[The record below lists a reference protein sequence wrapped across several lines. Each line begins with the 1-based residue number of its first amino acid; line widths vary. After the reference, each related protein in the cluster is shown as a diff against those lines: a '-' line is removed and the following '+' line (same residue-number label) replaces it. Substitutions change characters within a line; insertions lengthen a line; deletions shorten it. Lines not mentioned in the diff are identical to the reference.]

1 MALSFPGSPNVNQI
15 HVDASTGNVY
25 QWNGTVWINFNTQ
38 NPKNIK
44 ELDNI
49 ASSFNGSD
57 TTFALTSGSYPIT
70 PVSATQ
76 VIISIGGV
84 VQSAGTDYTVSGS
97 NITFTTPPDAGLTFY
112 GLSFGGKVL
121 LSSVDAGSVNYYNL
135 STGGPVWDSAGNITI
150 SGIAT
155 IGTSSIVVNGA
166 TNRVTIGT
174 ASTIASDSIV
184 TTGIITA
191 GSFSGDGSGLTN
203 LPPIGIGTEGS
214 VNTTGIIT
222 AVSFSGDGSGL
233 TNIGGL
239 LEPLVYS
246 PGIGATGIAA
256 TTNIVLTYQKPIAA
270 NVGIVTIQT
279 AALTYN
285 QAITSPG
292 AGLYG
297 IVGNGRDGNI
307 SGNNQ
312 AIKINI
318 GDTIIFNNSVSGSH
332 PLYIRVS
339 DGGASVSTPAASG
352 EGTATVT
359 WTPNTAGTYYYQCS
373 IHSAMIGTLTV
384 QDNVSERF
392 DVATAGIGTTVSIS
406 NATLTLNPATD
417 LGIGGTSYY
426 VLFPANAIQDSFGTS
441 DSVGISSY
449 YFETAGAAEPA
460 SDPFDATFQLYVAGS
475 GSNGVLGKNSQINYS
490 SPTQIPG
497 NSWRYATSMRNFA
510 VATKTDG
517 TLWTWGAASE
527 GQLGVNDSGIRR
539 SSPVQVPG
547 TQWDDISQI
556 RSYGVLASK
565 TDGTLWSWGNNT
577 YGQLGQNDVVIR
589 SSPIQVPGTQ
599 WKAVYQE
606 GNESSGTS
614 YAFKTDGTLWGWGY
628 NDNGQLGQNGRVNR
642 SSPIQVPGTQ
652 WGTENGQF
660 YHSRATHAI
669 KTDGTLWAWGNN
681 SNDLLGLNAGPIPR
695 SSPVQIPGTEWKF
708 VTSGATTF
716 AIKTDGTLWGWG
728 FGASAA
734 IPINSSDTTYSSP
747 VQIPGTQ
754 WKTASAGNYFH
765 CATKTDG
772 TFWMWGGSGG
782 NGRMGLNNEVN
793 INYSSPIQVPGTQWG
808 YGNVSEG
815 STFFLKNY
823 S

>member
-1 MALSFPGSPNVNQI
+1 MALSFPGSPSVNQI

-49 ASSFNGSD
+49 AGSFNGSD

-97 NITFTTPPDAGLTFY
+97 NITFTTPPDGGLTFY

-121 LSSVDAGSVNYYNL
+121 LSSVDAGSINYYNL
-135 STGGPVWDSAGNITI
+135 STGAPVWDSAGNITI

-155 IGTSSIVVNGA
+155 IGTSSIVVNGV

-191 GSFSGDGSGLTN
+191 GSFTGDGSGLTN

-239 LEPLVYS
+239 LEPLIYS

-256 TTNIVLTYQKPIAA
+256 TTNIVLTYQKPIEA

-292 AGLYG
+292 SGLYG

-392 DVATAGIGTTVSIS
+392 DIATAGIGTTVSIS

-449 YFETAGAAEPA
+449 YFETVAAPAGAFA
-460 SDPFDATFQLYVAGS
+460 AGYYFIT
-475 GSNGVLGKNSQINYS
+475 GQDRGGNLGLNDIIDRS
-490 SPTQIPG
+490 SPTQVPG
-497 NSWRYATSMRNFA
+497 
-510 VATKTDG
+510 
-517 TLWTWGAASE
+517 LWTHTNNGSTAE
-527 GQLGVNDSGIRR
+527 H
-539 SSPVQVPG
+539 
-547 TQWDDISQI
+547 
-556 RSYGVLASK
+556 
-565 TDGTLWSWGNNT
+565 TLS
-577 YGQLGQNDVVIR
+577 LK
-589 SSPIQVPGTQ
+589 S
-599 WKAVYQE
+599 
-606 GNESSGTS
+606 
-614 YAFKTDGTLWGWGY
+614 
-628 NDNGQLGQNGRVNR
+628 DN
-642 SSPIQVPGTQ
+642 
-652 WGTENGQF
+652 
-660 YHSRATHAI
+660 
-669 KTDGTLWAWGNN
+669 TLWAWGAN
-681 SNDLLGLNAGPIPR
+681 SYGRLGVNDL
-695 SSPVQIPGTEWKF
+695 
-708 VTSGATTF
+708 
-716 AIKTDGTLWGWG
+716 
-728 FGASAA
+728 
-734 IPINSSDTTYSSP
+734 INRSSP

-754 WKTASAGNYFH
+754 WKGSGRDLARPSSVGYSHNTNMVLKTDGTMWVWGRSTYGQMGLNNNVDRSSPTQVPGTWNQAIMDRHNVY
-765 CATKTDG
+765 ATKTDG
-772 TFWMWGGSGG
+772 TLWAWGQNSWGANST
-782 NGRMGLNNEVN
+782 NDTADR
-793 INYSSPIQVPGTQWG
+793 SSPIQIPGTQWDRIACSNYSPFITKTDGTLWTWGYNGSGQLCTNDTKNRSSPIQIPGTQWIVNTHGYYGFAATKTDGTLWMAGNGG
-808 YGNVSEG
+808 YGMSGQNDGMPRSSPIQIPGTQWKMTNGGYGVQGGIKTDGTIWVWGYNNKGQLGLNSLVHRSSPTQIPGTDWIDFGGTEYVSV
-815 STFFLKNY
+815 FLK
-823 S
+823 ST

>member
-49 ASSFNGSD
+49 AGSFNGSD

-97 NITFTTPPDAGLTFY
+97 NITFTTPPDGGLTFY

-135 STGGPVWDSAGNITI
+135 STGAPLWDSAGNITI

-155 IGTSSIVVNGA
+155 IGTSSIVVNGT

-191 GSFSGDGSGLTN
+191 TSFTGDGSGLTN

-239 LEPLVYS
+239 LEPLIYS

-417 LGIGGTSYY
+417 LGIAGTSYY

-449 YFETAGAAEPA
+449 YFETAAGAAAVGHELW
-460 SDPFDATFQLYVAGS
+460 TLGRNYAGT
-475 GSNGVLGKNSQINYS
+475 NGINDNVQRS
-490 SPTQIPG
+490 SPIQIPG
-497 NSWRYATSMRNFA
+497 TQWRSVSASYCVLALKTDPTLWAWGPGDSGQLGQNDRVPRSSPIQIPGTGWSHVRATPNSACA
-510 VATKTDG
+510 GTKTDG
-517 TLWTWGAASE
+517 TLWTWGSNSVGE
-527 GQLGVNDSGIRR
+527 LGLNDVVPR
-539 SSPVQVPG
+539 SSPTQIPG
-547 TQWDDISQI
+547 TQWAQTKDAIGGGNGTIFALKTDGTMWACGAAYDGRLAQNDTIPRSSPIQI
-556 RSYGVLASK
+556 PGTQWSKIPNFYESGLAIK
-565 TDGTLWSWGNNT
+565 TDGTLWTWGVNS
-577 YGQLGQNDVVIR
+577 YGILGNSD
-589 SSPIQVPGTQ
+589 T
-599 WKAVYQE
+599 
-606 GNESSGTS
+606 
-614 YAFKTDGTLWGWGY
+614 
-628 NDNGQLGQNGRVNR
+628 VNR

-652 WGTENGQF
+652 WNEPSAGYFGMMVT
-660 YHSRATHAI
+660 
-669 KTDGTLWAWGNN
+669 KTDGTLWAWGYNN
-681 SNDLLGLNAGPIPR
+681 NGSLGLNDR
-695 SSPVQIPGTEWKF
+695 SNRNSPTQVPGTQWTNPQSF
-708 VTSGATTF
+708 GWYHA
-716 AIKTDGTLWGWG
+716 ACMKTDGTLWNWG
-728 FGASAA
+728 RNDYGENG
-734 IPINSSDTTYSSP
+734 INDKIVRSSP
-747 VQIPGTQ
+747 VQ
-754 WKTASAGNYFH
+754 
-765 CATKTDG
+765 
-772 TFWMWGGSGG
+772 
-782 NGRMGLNNEVN
+782 L
-793 INYSSPIQVPGTQWG
+793 PGTQWG
-808 YGNVSEG
+808 AADVGGADYEWKDFSMGG
-815 STFFLKNY
+815 STSQMLKRI
-823 S
+823 

>member
-49 ASSFNGSD
+49 EGSFNGSD

-97 NITFTTPPDAGLTFY
+97 NITFTTPPDGGLTFY

-135 STGGPVWDSAGNITI
+135 STGAPVWDSAGNITI

-155 IGTSSIVVNGA
+155 IGTSSIVVNGV

-191 GSFSGDGSGLTN
+191 GSLSGDGSGLTN

-239 LEPLVYS
+239 LEPLIYS

-279 AALTYN
+279 AELTYN
-285 QAITSPG
+285 QTLTAADSSNYTVAGNDRDGSVSGTDPAIT
-292 AGLYG
+292 
-297 IVGNGRDGNI
+297 V
-307 SGNNQ
+307 
-312 AIKINI
+312 KV
-318 GDTIIFNNSVSGSH
+318 GDTIVFNNTVSGAH

-339 DGGASVSTPAASG
+339 DGGASVSQGTLTG
-352 EGTATVT
+352 EGTATTTWDTFGVT
-359 WTPNTAGTYYYQCS
+359 PGTYYYQCGN
-373 IHSAMIGTLTV
+373 HAAMIGQIIV

-392 DVATAGIGTTVSIS
+392 DIATAGIGTTVSIS
-406 NATLTLNPATD
+406 NATLTINPATD
-417 LGIGGTSYY
+417 LGIAGTSYY
-426 VLFPANAIQDSFGTS
+426 VIFPENAIQDSFGTS

-449 YFETAGAAEPA
+449 YFETAGASGPA
-460 SDPFDATFQLYVAGS
+460 LVGHELWTLGRNYAGTNGINDTVGRSSPIQIPGTQWSSVSASYCVFALKTDNTFWAWGQGEQGQLGLNDRVNRSSPIQIPGTQWSFVCGTPNYQSAGTKTDGTMWVWGYNFYGQLGLNDRVDHSSPIQIPGTQWAQTKDAIGGGLNTIFALKTDGTLWALGGQAQDGRLAQNDNIPRSSPVQIPGTQWSKIPEFNES
-475 GSNGVLGKNSQINYS
+475 GLALKTDGTLWTWGYNTQGNLGQGNTVVYS
-490 SPTQIPG
+490 SPRQVPGTQWNELSG
-497 NSWRYATSMRNFA
+497 GLFGMM
-510 VATKTDG
+510 VTKTDG
-517 TLWTWGAASE
+517 TLWTWGYNSNGPLGLNDRSNRNSPTQVPGTQWTKPQANGWYHAACMKTD
-527 GQLGVNDSGIRR
+527 GTLWNWGRNDYGENGINDIIYR

-547 TQWDDISQI
+547 TQWGAADSD
-556 RSYGVLASK
+556 YAW
-565 TDGTLWSWGNNT
+565 TDFSM
-577 YGQLGQNDVVIR
+577 
-589 SSPIQVPGTQ
+589 
-599 WKAVYQE
+599 
-606 GNESSGTS
+606 GTS
-614 YAFKTDGTLWGWGY
+614 TTQMLK
-628 NDNGQLGQNGRVNR
+628 RV
-642 SSPIQVPGTQ
+642 
-652 WGTENGQF
+652 
-660 YHSRATHAI
+660 
-669 KTDGTLWAWGNN
+669 
-681 SNDLLGLNAGPIPR
+681 
-695 SSPVQIPGTEWKF
+695 
-708 VTSGATTF
+708 
-716 AIKTDGTLWGWG
+716 
-728 FGASAA
+728 
-734 IPINSSDTTYSSP
+734 
-747 VQIPGTQ
+747 
-754 WKTASAGNYFH
+754 
-765 CATKTDG
+765 
-772 TFWMWGGSGG
+772 
-782 NGRMGLNNEVN
+782 
-793 INYSSPIQVPGTQWG
+793 
-808 YGNVSEG
+808 
-815 STFFLKNY
+815 
-823 S
+823 